1 MAFAM
6 LVFNCRLRVFRCLG
20 LTSKTAADRQ
30 GERPFRKRAL
40 FLASPRDWKGK
51 EMEKAPVETSFA
63 KEEKS
68 AGKESVLIVDD
79 SNVNIMVLAEAL
91 RPDYETRFAK
101 SGPEAIGQAC
111 SSSPPD
117 IILLDIQM
125 PGMDG
130 YETCERLK
138 NDPRSKNI
146 PVIFV
151 TAKFKG
157 DDDEKKGLE
166 MGAVDYITKPVNTSI
181 VKTRVRTQLE
191 LKRHRRQLE
200 DLVAERTRELIEAN
214 ACLKNEIEEKIKAKK
229 ESEELQSQLFQASKL
244 EAIGTLAG
252 GIAHDFNNMVGS
264 ILLNAELAMDDVS
277 ADSEA
282 RYSMDQIVKVGKRAR
297 KLIEQIL
304 IFSRK
309 SNERLEPED
318 IRLPVQESLEML
330 RRLMPEKISL
340 EERIAGEPCLVMANA
355 TQIHQLVVNLG
366 VNAIHAMKDGHGKI
380 RVTLQRSG
388 KSHGC
393 QEEGA
398 TDASGGVLLAVADEG
413 CGIKKADLD
422 RIFDPFFTTKPP
434 GEGSGLG
441 LSAVHGIV
449 ASHDGKMT
457 VHSEPGKGTCFQ
469 VLFPEI
475 DTAPE
480 QAGIAES
487 VASFETVSEK
497 ILLVDD
503 EQDFAE
509 ANRRVLVKMGYD
521 VVAETSVADALELF
535 RLGADLFDLAILDM
549 FMPDMNGLEL
559 AEELHRIKPGMP
571 IIISSG
577 FTQAIDPKKMRSIG
591 IADIVTKPF
600 SRATIAQ
607 SVRLAL
613 GSMR

>member
-1 MAFAM
+1 MVFLRDGPFARWSFC
-6 LVFNCRLRVFRCLG
+6 LLRPC
-20 LTSKTAADRQ
+20 A
-30 GERPFRKRAL
+30 
-40 FLASPRDWKGK
+40 WKGK
-51 EMEKAPVETSFA
+51 EMEKAPMKNPWK
-63 KEEKS
+63 KEKKS
-68 AGKESVLIVDD
+68 VGKESVLIVDD
-79 SNVNIMVLAEAL
+79 SKMNIMILAEAL

-101 SGPEAIGQAC
+101 SGPEAIEQAC
-111 SSSPPD
+111 SNSPPD

-125 PGMDG
+125 PSMNG

-138 NDPRSKNI
+138 SDPRSRDI

-151 TAKFKG
+151 TAQFKG
-157 DDDEKKGLE
+157 DDDEKKGLR

-181 VKTRVRTQLE
+181 VKARVGTQLE
-191 LKRHRRQLE
+191 LKRHRRRLE
-200 DLVAERTRELIEAN
+200 DLVAERTRELTEAN
-214 ACLKNEIEEKIKAKK
+214 ARLKNEIEEKIKAKK
-229 ESEELQSQLFQASKL
+229 ESEELQAQLFRASKL

-264 ILLNAELAMDDVS
+264 IILNAELAMDDVS

-318 IRLPVQESLEML
+318 IRFPVQESLEML
-330 RRLMPEKISL
+330 RRLAPEKISL
-340 EERIAGEPCLVMANA
+340 EEHIADDPCLVLANA

-366 VNAIHAMKDGHGKI
+366 VNAIHAMKDGQGII
-380 RVTLQRSG
+380 RVTLERTGNSRG
-388 KSHGC
+388 YG
-393 QEEGA
+393 EETLLGA
-398 TDASGGVLLAVADEG
+398 PGGVQFTIADEG

-449 ASHDGKMT
+449 ASHNGKMT
-457 VHSEPGKGTCFQ
+457 VHSEPARGTCFQ
-469 VLFPEI
+469 ILFPEI

-487 VASFETVSEK
+487 VAPFETASGK

-503 EQDFAE
+503 EEDFVD
-509 ANRRVLVKMGYD
+509 ANKRVLVKMGYD
-521 VVAETSVADALELF
+521 VVGETSVRGALELF

-559 AEELHRIKPGMP
+559 AEELRRIKPGMP
-571 IIISSG
+571 IIISTGYS
-577 FTQAIDPKKMRSIG
+577 QAIDPKKTQSIG

-607 SVRLAL
+607 SVRRAL